1 MSHHANKQPNKS
13 QLFKHLAGLLWHP
26 GSNDGENEMVIQFP
40 QKTIIFQ
47 HVKLM
52 LRKSKLC
59 DLVYFTAT
67 LIMFFRLIFQ
77 RQLLTDYVLTEFLH
91 AIYVL

>member
-1 MSHHANKQPNKS
+1 MNKQTNKKKS
-13 QLFKHLAGLLWHP
+13 QLFKLLIGWLWHP
-26 GSNDGENEMVIQFP
+26 GSDYGENETMIQFP

-52 LRKSKLC
+52 LRKSKMC

-67 LIMFFRLIFQ
+67 LIISFRLIFQ
-77 RQLLTDYVLTEFLH
+77 R
-91 AIYVL
+91 